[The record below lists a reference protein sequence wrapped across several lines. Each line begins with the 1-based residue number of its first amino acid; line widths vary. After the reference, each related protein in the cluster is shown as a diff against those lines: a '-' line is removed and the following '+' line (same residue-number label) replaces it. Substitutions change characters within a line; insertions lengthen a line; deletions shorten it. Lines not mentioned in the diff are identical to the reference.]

1 VGFGGCDRNRAACF
15 PGHLLGSIGLGGGVW
30 GGGKTSAFRGPFA
43 LYTDMPY
50 IGNAISPVNQGRPF
64 YSEQYCITLISLI

>member
-1 VGFGGCDRNRAACF
+1 
-15 PGHLLGSIGLGGGVW
+15 
-30 GGGKTSAFRGPFA
+30 
-43 LYTDMPY
+43 MPY